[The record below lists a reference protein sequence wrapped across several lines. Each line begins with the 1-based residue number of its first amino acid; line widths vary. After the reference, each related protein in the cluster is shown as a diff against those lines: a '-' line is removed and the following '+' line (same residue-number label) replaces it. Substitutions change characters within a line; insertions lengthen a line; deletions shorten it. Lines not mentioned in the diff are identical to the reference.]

1 MPLAHDADT
10 ALAGHRLDARSARV
24 RYPLAL
30 AGAGLAAATTGRFGP
45 INRAS
50 AATTFSLALDWYPN
64 SNHAGIYVAQTQ
76 GAFERAGLAPKI
88 YVPADPTTVLQT
100 VGAGRDD
107 FGISYQT
114 DVLLARAQ
122 GVPVVSVA
130 AVIQQPLLV
139 LMASRA
145 ENITR
150 PRDLKG
156 KSIGAAGTPSDD
168 AILGTILAA
177 DGVSLDE
184 VNVVNVGYDLVPAL
198 TSGKVDAV
206 TGVFWNH
213 EVLIAQRNGFAA
225 NVIRVED
232 WGVPNYYELVL
243 VASEDT
249 VANRT
254 DLVRALVDTLGLG
267 YEAAAKDPLSALPAL
282 EAASPDLDAGLEAE
296 ALPISAPTWV
306 NAAGQFGVQTSRRWD
321 DYAAWMTKNGLL
333 PGDQDVAKAWFQ
345 GVNNVRPLPA
355 TPAGATP
362 AGATPAGTATPVR

>member
-1 MPLAHDADT
+1 MRRTHHRDT
-10 ALAGHRLDARSARV
+10 SRSERRLDARSARL

-30 AGAGLAAATTGRFGP
+30 AGASLAAATMGRVGP
-45 INRAS
+45 SRRAS
-50 AATTFSLALDWYPN
+50 AATSFSLALDWYPN
-64 SNHAGIYVAQTQ
+64 SNHAGIYVAQAQ
-76 GAFERAGLAPKI
+76 GAFEKAGLAPKI
-88 YVPADPTTVLQT
+88 YTPADPTTVLQT

-177 DGVSLDE
+177 DGVTLDE

-198 TSGKVDAV
+198 TAGKVDAV

-213 EVLIAQRNGFAA
+213 EVLIAQRNGFPA

-232 WGVPNYYELVL
+232 WGVPSYYELVL
-243 VASEDT
+243 VASEAT
-249 VANRT
+249 VANRA
-254 DLVRALVDTLGLG
+254 DLVHALVDTLGTG

-282 EAASPDLDAGLEAE
+282 KAASPDLDADLEAE

-306 NAAGQFGVQTSRRWD
+306 NGAGQFGVQTPDRWAS
-321 DYAAWMTKNGLL
+321 YAAWMATNGLL
-333 PGDQDVAKAWFQ
+333 PGDLDVAKAWYQ
-345 GVNNVRPLPA
+345 GVSSVRPLPA
-355 TPAGATP
+355 TP
-362 AGATPAGTATPVR
+362 GATPAGTATPVR